1 AGHRPARH
9 RRHQLAR
16 SRSLPRHGRRGRRRR
31 VLPRPSGSRGDRG
44 GEGAVRLVPRT
55 PRVPGLRP
63 GERPQGGRL
72 GRAHRSRAAPAARQ
86 PAPAPGL
93 PTCDRLLP
101 GTRRAPDGSRAAGG
115 HRPRIRPGLAARPAR
130 RRPADQPQARPRPAP
145 ASGQQGLRPRP
156 QLRRAPLQEE
166 AEEDLQ
172 GQGHHRA
179 HSSRHSAADRPPG
192 GVDPGARPS
201 RKGSMT
207 HPVLAFGATSD
218 LPLLLAAVVPAAL
231 ALVLTAWT
239 IRRRGPR
246 SQKRLGGPAVKVAA
260 IAALGCTAYSADTSW
275 RFAADY
281 LDMAGTAERVGMFAA
296 AELALFATALMAR
309 QNLAVQGAP
318 GLPGT
323 LVWVITTVQVIPAYA
338 ESGPVGGT
346 VRAFVGPVMAAMLW
360 HLAMGIELR
369 LRTPGAASNGLLA
382 VLGREARERLL
393 SRLGIAARDRDAAQI
408 TRDRATAR
416 AVTLAARLAERT
428 PEQQQSRR
436 GRRLTRRLSKAVGRA
451 SVGTDPL
458 QRAQLLDQLAARRPA
473 LALATVP
480 LPSPWSPAHS
490 SALTATV
497 PAQPTSTVPV
507 PVPTS
512 DGSDEPVRDRGP
524 RAPRGPV
531 PEKADP
537 EAEVGVRTGGDES
550 GTPAGTKPSEDGA
563 VPGTELAGPEA
574 AARDAAAMRTGH
586 STREVAAQDPDHRGP
601 GIAQTR
607 TATPEGRG
615 PATPQ
620 SGTET
625 TQDRGPTAPQSG

>member
-1 AGHRPARH
+1 
-9 RRHQLAR
+9 
-16 SRSLPRHGRRGRRRR
+16 
-31 VLPRPSGSRGDRG
+31 
-44 GEGAVRLVPRT
+44 
-55 PRVPGLRP
+55 
-63 GERPQGGRL
+63 
-72 GRAHRSRAAPAARQ
+72 
-86 PAPAPGL
+86 
-93 PTCDRLLP
+93 
-101 GTRRAPDGSRAAGG
+101 
-115 HRPRIRPGLAARPAR
+115 
-130 RRPADQPQARPRPAP
+130 
-145 ASGQQGLRPRP
+145 
-156 QLRRAPLQEE
+156 
-166 AEEDLQ
+166 
-172 GQGHHRA
+172 
-179 HSSRHSAADRPPG
+179 
-192 GVDPGARPS
+192 
-201 RKGSMT
+201 MT

-218 LPLLLAAVVPAAL
+218 LPLLLAAIVPAAL
-231 ALVLTAWT
+231 ALVLTAWA
-239 IRRRGPR
+239 IRRRGAR

-260 IAALGCTAYSADTSW
+260 VAALGCTAYSADTSW

-281 LDMAGTAERVGMFAA
+281 LDMAGTAERAGMFAA

-458 QRAQLLDQLAARRPA
+458 QRAQLLDQLAARRHA

-480 LPSPWSPAHS
+480 LSSPWSPAHS
-490 SALTATV
+490 SASTATV

-563 VPGTELAGPEA
+563 VLGTELAGPEA

-615 PATPQ
+615 PTAPQ
-620 SGTET
+620 SGTDT
-625 TQDRGPTAPQSG
+625 TQDRGPTAPQSGTDTTQDRGPTAPQSGTDTTQDRGHKVPLRRKPARTTRSKNKDRRARSRSQTERQARELGESERQLVREVRPHVPALLERDGNGAITRVQLREIIRRQGLTGVGNDRLGLVLQELRNADIKTTRSTAR

>member
-1 AGHRPARH
+1 
-9 RRHQLAR
+9 
-16 SRSLPRHGRRGRRRR
+16 
-31 VLPRPSGSRGDRG
+31 
-44 GEGAVRLVPRT
+44 
-55 PRVPGLRP
+55 
-63 GERPQGGRL
+63 
-72 GRAHRSRAAPAARQ
+72 
-86 PAPAPGL
+86 
-93 PTCDRLLP
+93 
-101 GTRRAPDGSRAAGG
+101 
-115 HRPRIRPGLAARPAR
+115 
-130 RRPADQPQARPRPAP
+130 
-145 ASGQQGLRPRP
+145 
-156 QLRRAPLQEE
+156 
-166 AEEDLQ
+166 
-172 GQGHHRA
+172 
-179 HSSRHSAADRPPG
+179 
-192 GVDPGARPS
+192 
-201 RKGSMT
+201 MT

-231 ALVLTAWT
+231 ALVLTAWA
-239 IRRRGPR
+239 IRRRGTRP
-246 SQKRLGGPAVKVAA
+246 QKRLGGPAVKVAA
-260 IAALGCTAYSADTSW
+260 VAALGCTAYSADTSW

-281 LDMAGTAERVGMFAA
+281 LDMAGTAERAGMFAA

-338 ESGPVGGT
+338 ESGPIGGT

-369 LRTPGAASNGLLA
+369 LRTPGAASHGLIA

-416 AVTLAARLAERT
+416 AVALAARLAERT

-436 GRRLTRRLSKAVGRA
+436 GRRLTRRLSRAVGRA

-458 QRAQLLDQLAARRPA
+458 QRAQLLEQLAARRHA

-490 SALTATV
+490 SASAATV
-497 PAQPTSTVPV
+497 PVQPTSNVPV
-507 PVPTS
+507 PVPGP

-524 RAPRGPV
+524 RCPRGPV
-531 PEKADP
+531 PEEADP
-537 EAEVGVRTGGDES
+537 EAEVGARTEGDET
-550 GTPAGTKPSEDGA
+550 GTAAGTKPSEDGA

-574 AARDAAAMRTGH
+574 AASDAAATRTDRN
-586 STREVAAQDPDHRGP
+586 TREVAAQGPDSHRGP
-601 GIAQTR
+601 VIAKSGIE
-607 TATPEGRG
+607 ATEDRG
-615 PATPQ
+615 PAAPQ

-625 TQDRGPTAPQSG
+625 TQDRGPTAPQSGTETTQDRGPTAPQSRTETTQDRGHKVPLRRKPTRTSRTKNKDKRARSRSPQTERQARELGESERQLVREVRPHVPALLERDGNGAITRVQLREIIRRHGLTGVGNDRLGLVLQELRNEDITTTRNTAR

>member
-1 AGHRPARH
+1 
-9 RRHQLAR
+9 
-16 SRSLPRHGRRGRRRR
+16 
-31 VLPRPSGSRGDRG
+31 
-44 GEGAVRLVPRT
+44 
-55 PRVPGLRP
+55 
-63 GERPQGGRL
+63 
-72 GRAHRSRAAPAARQ
+72 
-86 PAPAPGL
+86 
-93 PTCDRLLP
+93 
-101 GTRRAPDGSRAAGG
+101 
-115 HRPRIRPGLAARPAR
+115 
-130 RRPADQPQARPRPAP
+130 
-145 ASGQQGLRPRP
+145 
-156 QLRRAPLQEE
+156 
-166 AEEDLQ
+166 
-172 GQGHHRA
+172 
-179 HSSRHSAADRPPG
+179 
-192 GVDPGARPS
+192 
-201 RKGSMT
+201 MT
-207 HPVLAFGATSD
+207 HPVLAFGATSA

-231 ALVLTAWT
+231 ALVLPAWA
-239 IRRRGPR
+239 IRRRGIR

-260 IAALGCTAYSADTSW
+260 VAALGCTAYSADTSW

-281 LDMAGTAERVGMFAA
+281 LDMAGTAERAGMFAA

-369 LRTPGAASNGLLA
+369 LRTPGAASRGLLA

-458 QRAQLLDQLAARRPA
+458 QRAQLLDQLAARRHA
-473 LALATVP
+473 LTLATVP

-490 SALTATV
+490 SASAVTA
-497 PAQPTSTVPV
+497 PAQPASNVPV
-507 PVPTS
+507 PVPGP
-512 DGSDEPVRDRGP
+512 DGFDEPVRDRGP
-524 RAPRGPV
+524 RAPRGSV
-531 PEKADP
+531 PEEPDP
-537 EAEVGVRTGGDES
+537 EAEVGARTGGD
-550 GTPAGTKPSEDGA
+550 GTGTAAGSKPSEDGA

-574 AARDAAAMRTGH
+574 AARDTAAMRTDH
-586 STREVAAQDPDHRGP
+586 NTREIAAQDPDSYWGP
-601 GIAQTR
+601 GIAKSTE
-607 TATPEGRG
+607 AAEDRG

-625 TQDRGPTAPQSG
+625 TQDRGHKVPLRRKPARTPRTKNKDRRARSRSPQTERQARELGESERQLVREVRPHVPALLERDGNGAITRVQLREIIRRQGLAGVGNDRLGLVLQELRNEDVKTTRSTAR

>member
-1 AGHRPARH
+1 
-9 RRHQLAR
+9 
-16 SRSLPRHGRRGRRRR
+16 
-31 VLPRPSGSRGDRG
+31 
-44 GEGAVRLVPRT
+44 
-55 PRVPGLRP
+55 
-63 GERPQGGRL
+63 
-72 GRAHRSRAAPAARQ
+72 
-86 PAPAPGL
+86 
-93 PTCDRLLP
+93 
-101 GTRRAPDGSRAAGG
+101 
-115 HRPRIRPGLAARPAR
+115 
-130 RRPADQPQARPRPAP
+130 
-145 ASGQQGLRPRP
+145 
-156 QLRRAPLQEE
+156 
-166 AEEDLQ
+166 
-172 GQGHHRA
+172 
-179 HSSRHSAADRPPG
+179 
-192 GVDPGARPS
+192 
-201 RKGSMT
+201 MT

-239 IRRRGPR
+239 IRRRGTRP
-246 SQKRLGGPAVKVAA
+246 QKRLGSPAVKVAA
-260 IAALGCTAYSADTSW
+260 VAALGCTAYSADTSW

-281 LDMAGTAERVGMFAA
+281 LDMAGTAERAGMFAA

-338 ESGPVGGT
+338 ESGPIGGT
-346 VRAFVGPVMAAMLW
+346 VRAFVGPIMAAMLW

-369 LRTPGAASNGLLA
+369 LRTPGAASHGLIA

-416 AVTLAARLAERT
+416 AVTLAARLAEHT

-458 QRAQLLDQLAARRPA
+458 QRAQLLEQLAARRHA

-490 SALTATV
+490 SASAATV
-497 PAQPTSTVPV
+497 PVQPPSNVPV
-507 PVPTS
+507 PVPGP

-531 PEKADP
+531 PEEADP
-537 EAEVGVRTGGDES
+537 EAEFGAGTKGDATGMA
-550 GTPAGTKPSEDGA
+550 AGTKPSEDGA
-563 VPGTELAGPEA
+563 VPGTALAGPGA
-574 AARDAAAMRTGH
+574 AARDAAAMRTDH
-586 STREVAAQDPDHRGP
+586 NTREVAAQDPGSHRGP
-601 GIAQTR
+601 GIAKSGTE
-607 TATPEGRG
+607 ATEDRG
-615 PATPQ
+615 PTAPQ

-625 TQDRGPTAPQSG
+625 TQDRGPTAPQSGTEIAQDRGHEVPLRRKPTRTSRTKNKDKRARSRSPQTERQARELGESERQLVHEVRPHVPSLLERDGNGAITRVQLREIIRRQGLTGVGNDRLGLVLQELRNADITTTRSTAR

>member
-1 AGHRPARH
+1 
-9 RRHQLAR
+9 
-16 SRSLPRHGRRGRRRR
+16 
-31 VLPRPSGSRGDRG
+31 
-44 GEGAVRLVPRT
+44 
-55 PRVPGLRP
+55 
-63 GERPQGGRL
+63 
-72 GRAHRSRAAPAARQ
+72 
-86 PAPAPGL
+86 
-93 PTCDRLLP
+93 
-101 GTRRAPDGSRAAGG
+101 
-115 HRPRIRPGLAARPAR
+115 
-130 RRPADQPQARPRPAP
+130 
-145 ASGQQGLRPRP
+145 
-156 QLRRAPLQEE
+156 
-166 AEEDLQ
+166 
-172 GQGHHRA
+172 
-179 HSSRHSAADRPPG
+179 
-192 GVDPGARPS
+192 
-201 RKGSMT
+201 MT
-207 HPVLAFGATSD
+207 HPVLAFGAPSD

-231 ALVLTAWT
+231 ALVLTAWA
-239 IRRRGPR
+239 IRRRGTR
-246 SQKRLGGPAVKVAA
+246 SQKRHGGPAVKVAA
-260 IAALGCTAYSADTSW
+260 VAALGCTAYSADTSW

-281 LDMAGTAERVGMFAA
+281 LDMAGTAERAGMFAA
-296 AELALFATALMAR
+296 AEMALFATALMAR

-338 ESGPVGGT
+338 ESGPIGGT
-346 VRAFVGPVMAAMLW
+346 VRAFVGPIMAAMLW

-369 LRTPGAASNGLLA
+369 LRTPGAASNGLIA

-458 QRAQLLDQLAARRPA
+458 QRAQLLDQLAARRHA

-490 SALTATV
+490 SASTATV
-497 PAQPTSTVPV
+497 PAQPTSNVPV
-507 PVPTS
+507 PVPTPY
-512 DGSDEPVRDRGP
+512 GSDEPARDRGP
-524 RAPRGPV
+524 RTPRGPV

-537 EAEVGVRTGGDES
+537 EAEIGARTGGDES

-586 STREVAAQDPDHRGP
+586 NTQEVAAQDPDHRGP

-607 TATPEGRG
+607 TATPEDRG

-620 SGTET
+620 SGTDT
-625 TQDRGPTAPQSG
+625 TQDRGPTAPQSGTDTTQDRGPTAPQSGTDTTQDRGPTAPQSGTDTTQDRGHKVPLRRKPTRTSRSKNKDRRARSRSQTERQARELGESERQLVREVRPHVPALLERDGNGAITRVQLREIIRRQGLTGVGNDRLGLVLQELRNADITTTRSTAR